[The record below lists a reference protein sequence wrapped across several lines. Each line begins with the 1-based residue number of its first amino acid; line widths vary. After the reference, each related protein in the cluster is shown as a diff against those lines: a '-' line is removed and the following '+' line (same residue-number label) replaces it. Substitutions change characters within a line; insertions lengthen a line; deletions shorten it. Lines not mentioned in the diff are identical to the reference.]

1 MEVNKPKRVVLKLS
15 GESLKGDQEFGLD
28 SEVLKTI
35 ATEINKVSKLVPKE
49 ALNNI
54 EKNISPQIDQ
64 IIEKSGFVKKS
75 KYQNLKDLVDDLEKR
90 ISQLEKD

>member
-1 MEVNKPKRVVLKLS
+1 MSDKDISSAISSIIEK
-15 GESLKGDQEFGLD
+15 
-28 SEVLKTI
+28 
-35 ATEINKVSKLVPKE
+35 EINKVSKLVTKE

>member
-1 MEVNKPKRVVLKLS
+1 MSDKDLS
-15 GESLKGDQEFGLD
+15 SAIRSIIEK
-28 SEVLKTI
+28 
-35 ATEINKVSKLVPKE
+35 EINKVSKLVPKE

-75 KYQNLKDLVDDLEKR
+75 KYQNLKDLVDDLEKELVSLKK
-90 ISQLEKD
+90 IKADLDSCLFFQHS